1 MVKRGIP
8 LLELELEYC
17 EQPSGQ
23 IKTRVEAFLEML
35 QNRTT
40 ATAA

>member
-23 IKTRVEAFLEML
+23 TKTRIEAFLEIL
-35 QNRTT
+35 QNR
-40 ATAA
+40 ASAA